1 MQAVKQSLS
10 PHAGTALFIVGPAA
24 QRNGNVPSHAPLPSV
39 SRDRCARNRIRAAA
53 CTPARFGAHRR
64 RCAADAKRRSRHS
77 MLHRRCRPSRDGR
90 VCVRPSRSRGSQAL
104 GLSGSR
110 ALGLSGSRALGF
122 SGSRVLGFSGSRV
135 LGFSGPRVLG
145 SSGPQV
151 LRSSGPQVLRS
162 SGPQVLRSSGHQVL
176 RRRFS
181 GPASLR
187 FSNVPALARSIPSAR
202 RLAPLVSACPRAPR
216 PTFAFRRPC
225 APAGIGAANAAA
237 ARRNGPPPHVQRAA
251 TSCLPGSREPSA
263 ASLPQPPP
271 SARIRLTVDT
281 ACVPV
286 NWFDCSCDSS
296 TERSLSI
303 TSR

>member
-1 MQAVKQSLS
+1 MRRCQVSVVTAAHETEFALQ
-10 PHAGTALFIVGPAA
+10 HARRPDSARIAGGVPPTRSGSRAIPRFIVDAA
-24 QRNGNVPSHAPLPSV
+24 RHATGAYA
-39 SRDRCARNRIRAAA
+39 CARRVRAAL
-53 CTPARFGAHRR
+53 RL
-64 RCAADAKRRSRHS
+64 S
-77 MLHRRCRPSRDGR
+77 
-90 VCVRPSRSRGSQAL
+90 GSQAL

-110 ALGLSGSRALGF
+110 ALGLSGSRVLGF

-135 LGFSGPRVLG
+135 LGFSGSRALG
-145 SSGPQV
+145 
-151 LRSSGPQVLRS
+151 
-162 SGPQVLRSSGHQVL
+162 SSGHQVL

>member
-1 MQAVKQSLS
+1 MRRCQVSVETAAHETEFALQ
-10 PHAGTALFIVGPAA
+10 HARRPDSARIAGGVPLTRSGGRAIPCFIVDAA
-24 QRNGNVPSHAPLPSV
+24 RHATGAYA
-39 SRDRCARNRIRAAA
+39 CARRVRAAL
-53 CTPARFGAHRR
+53 R
-64 RCAADAKRRSRHS
+64 
-77 MLHRRCRPSRDGR
+77 
-90 VCVRPSRSRGSQAL
+90 
-104 GLSGSR
+104 LSGSQ

-122 SGSRVLGFSGSRV
+122 SGSRVLG
-135 LGFSGPRVLG
+135 
-145 SSGPQV
+145 
-151 LRSSGPQVLRS
+151 
-162 SGPQVLRSSGHQVL
+162 SSGHQVL

>member
-1 MQAVKQSLS
+1 MHAGPIRRASQAV
-10 PHAGTALFIVGPAA
+10 
-24 QRNGNVPSHAPLPSV
+24 
-39 SRDRCARNRIRAAA
+39 C
-53 CTPARFGAHRR
+53 RR
-64 RCAADAKRRSRHS
+64 REAAVAPFHASSSMPPVTRRAR
-77 MLHRRCRPSRDGR
+77 M
-90 VCVRPSRSRGSQAL
+90 
-104 GLSGSR
+104 R
-110 ALGLSGSRALGF
+110 APVAFARLSGSRALGF
-122 SGSRVLGFSGSRV
+122 SGSRVLRFSGSQA
-135 LGFSGPRVLG
+135 LG
-145 SSGPQV
+145 
-151 LRSSGPQVLRS
+151 
-162 SGPQVLRSSGHQVL
+162 SSGHQVP

-237 ARRNGPPPHVQRAA
+237 ARRNGPPPHVQRVA

>member
-1 MQAVKQSLS
+1 MFRPMRRCQVSVETAAHETEVALQ
-10 PHAGTALFIVGPAA
+10 HARRPDSARIAGGVPPTRSGSRAIPRFIVDAA
-24 QRNGNVPSHAPLPSV
+24 RHATGAYA
-39 SRDRCARNRIRAAA
+39 CARRVRAAL
-53 CTPARFGAHRR
+53 R
-64 RCAADAKRRSRHS
+64 
-77 MLHRRCRPSRDGR
+77 
-90 VCVRPSRSRGSQAL
+90 
-104 GLSGSR
+104 LSGSR
-110 ALGLSGSRALGF
+110 ALGL

-135 LGFSGPRVLG
+135 LG
-145 SSGPQV
+145 
-151 LRSSGPQVLRS
+151 S

-237 ARRNGPPPHVQRAA
+237 ARRNGPPPHVQRVA

>member
-64 RCAADAKRRSRHS
+64 RCAADAKRRSRPS
-77 MLHRRCRPSRDGR
+77 TLHRRCRPSRDGR

-104 GLSGSR
+104 RLSGSR
-110 ALGLSGSRALGF
+110 ALGLSGSQALGA
-122 SGSRVLGFSGSRV
+122 
-135 LGFSGPRVLG
+135 
-145 SSGPQV
+145 
-151 LRSSGPQVLRS
+151 
-162 SGPQVLRSSGHQVL
+162 SGHQVL

-225 APAGIGAANAAA
+225 APAGIGVANAAA

>member
-1 MQAVKQSLS
+1 MRRCQVSVETAAHETEFALQ
-10 PHAGTALFIVGPAA
+10 HARRPDSARIAGGVPPTRSGGRALPRFIVDAA
-24 QRNGNVPSHAPLPSV
+24 RHATGAYA
-39 SRDRCARNRIRAAA
+39 CARRVRAAL
-53 CTPARFGAHRR
+53 RL
-64 RCAADAKRRSRHS
+64 S
-77 MLHRRCRPSRDGR
+77 
-90 VCVRPSRSRGSQAL
+90 GSQAL
-104 GLSGSR
+104 GL
-110 ALGLSGSRALGF
+110 
-122 SGSRVLGFSGSRV
+122 SGSRVLGFSGSRG
-135 LGFSGPRVLG
+135 LG
-145 SSGPQV
+145 
-151 LRSSGPQVLRS
+151 
-162 SGPQVLRSSGHQVL
+162 SSGHQVL

-237 ARRNGPPPHVQRAA
+237 ARRNGPPPHVQRVA

>member
-1 MQAVKQSLS
+1 MRRCQVSVETAAHETEFALQ
-10 PHAGTALFIVGPAA
+10 HARRPDSARIAGGVPPTRSGGRALPRFIVDAA
-24 QRNGNVPSHAPLPSV
+24 RHATGAYA
-39 SRDRCARNRIRAAA
+39 CARRVRAAL
-53 CTPARFGAHRR
+53 R
-64 RCAADAKRRSRHS
+64 
-77 MLHRRCRPSRDGR
+77 L
-90 VCVRPSRSRGSQAL
+90 
-104 GLSGSR
+104 
-110 ALGLSGSRALGF
+110 
-122 SGSRVLGFSGSRV
+122 SGSRVLGFSGSRG
-135 LGFSGPRVLG
+135 LG
-145 SSGPQV
+145 
-151 LRSSGPQVLRS
+151 
-162 SGPQVLRSSGHQVL
+162 SSGHQVL

>member
-1 MQAVKQSLS
+1 M
-10 PHAGTALFIVGPAA
+10 
-24 QRNGNVPSHAPLPSV
+24 
-39 SRDRCARNRIRAAA
+39 
-53 CTPARFGAHRR
+53 R
-64 RCAADAKRRSRHS
+64 RCQVSVETAAHETEVALQHARRPDSARIAGGVPPT
-77 MLHRRCRPSRDGR
+77 R
-90 VCVRPSRSRGSQAL
+90 
-104 GLSGSR
+104 SGSR
-110 ALGLSGSRALGF
+110 AIPRFIVDAARHATGAYACARRVRAALRLSGSRALGF
-122 SGSRVLGFSGSRV
+122 SGSRVLGFSGSRG
-135 LGFSGPRVLG
+135 LG
-145 SSGPQV
+145 
-151 LRSSGPQVLRS
+151 
-162 SGPQVLRSSGHQVL
+162 SSGHQVL

-237 ARRNGPPPHVQRAA
+237 ARRNGPPPHVQRVA

>member
-1 MQAVKQSLS
+1 MHAGPIRRASQAV
-10 PHAGTALFIVGPAA
+10 
-24 QRNGNVPSHAPLPSV
+24 
-39 SRDRCARNRIRAAA
+39 C
-53 CTPARFGAHRR
+53 RR
-64 RCAADAKRRSRHS
+64 REAAVAPFHASSSMPPVTRRARMRAPVAFARLS
-77 MLHRRCRPSRDGR
+77 
-90 VCVRPSRSRGSQAL
+90 GSQAL

-110 ALGLSGSRALGF
+110 VLRF
-122 SGSRVLGFSGSRV
+122 SGSQALG
-135 LGFSGPRVLG
+135 
-145 SSGPQV
+145 
-151 LRSSGPQVLRS
+151 
-162 SGPQVLRSSGHQVL
+162 SSGHQVP

-237 ARRNGPPPHVQRAA
+237 ARRNGPPPHVQRVA

>member
-39 SRDRCARNRIRAAA
+39 SRDRCARNRSRAAA

-64 RCAADAKRRSRHS
+64 RCAADAKRQSRHS
-77 MLHRRCRPSRDGR
+77 TLHRRCRPSRDGR

-104 GLSGSR
+104 G
-110 ALGLSGSRALGF
+110 F
-122 SGSRVLGFSGSRV
+122 SGSRVLG
-135 LGFSGPRVLG
+135 
-145 SSGPQV
+145 
-151 LRSSGPQVLRS
+151 
-162 SGPQVLRSSGHQVL
+162 SSGHQVL

>member
-1 MQAVKQSLS
+1 MRRCQVSVETAAHETEVALQ
-10 PHAGTALFIVGPAA
+10 HARRPDSARIAGGVPPTRSGSRAIPRFIVDAA
-24 QRNGNVPSHAPLPSV
+24 RHATGAYA
-39 SRDRCARNRIRAAA
+39 CAR
-53 CTPARFGAHRR
+53 
-64 RCAADAKRRSRHS
+64 
-77 MLHRRCRPSRDGR
+77 R
-90 VCVRPSRSRGSQAL
+90 VTGGSQAL
-104 GLSGSR
+104 RL
-110 ALGLSGSRALGF
+110 
-122 SGSRVLGFSGSRV
+122 SGSRVLRF
-135 LGFSGPRVLG
+135 
-145 SSGPQV
+145 
-151 LRSSGPQVLRS
+151 
-162 SGPQVLRSSGHQVL
+162 SGHQVL

>member
-1 MQAVKQSLS
+1 MRRCQVSVETAVHETEVALQ
-10 PHAGTALFIVGPAA
+10 HARRPDSARIAGGVPPTRSGGRAIPCFIVDAA
-24 QRNGNVPSHAPLPSV
+24 RHATGAYA
-39 SRDRCARNRIRAAA
+39 CARRVRAAL
-53 CTPARFGAHRR
+53 RL
-64 RCAADAKRRSRHS
+64 S
-77 MLHRRCRPSRDGR
+77 
-90 VCVRPSRSRGSQAL
+90 GSQAL

-110 ALGLSGSRALGF
+110 
-122 SGSRVLGFSGSRV
+122 VLGFSGSQA
-135 LGFSGPRVLG
+135 LG
-145 SSGPQV
+145 
-151 LRSSGPQVLRS
+151 
-162 SGPQVLRSSGHQVL
+162 SSGHQVL

-187 FSNVPALARSIPSAR
+187 FSHVPALARSIPSAR

>member
-1 MQAVKQSLS
+1 MRRCQVSVETAVHETEVALQ
-10 PHAGTALFIVGPAA
+10 HARRPDSARIAGGVPPTRSGGRAIPCFIVDAA
-24 QRNGNVPSHAPLPSV
+24 RHATGAYA
-39 SRDRCARNRIRAAA
+39 CARRVRAAL
-53 CTPARFGAHRR
+53 R
-64 RCAADAKRRSRHS
+64 
-77 MLHRRCRPSRDGR
+77 
-90 VCVRPSRSRGSQAL
+90 
-104 GLSGSR
+104 
-110 ALGLSGSRALGF
+110 LSGSRALGF
-122 SGSRVLGFSGSRV
+122 SGSRVLGFSGSQA
-135 LGFSGPRVLG
+135 LG
-145 SSGPQV
+145 
-151 LRSSGPQVLRS
+151 
-162 SGPQVLRSSGHQVL
+162 SSGHQVP

-237 ARRNGPPPHVQRAA
+237 ARRNGPPPHVQRVA

>member
-39 SRDRCARNRIRAAA
+39 SRDRCARNRSRAAA

-64 RCAADAKRRSRHS
+64 RCAADAKRRSRPS
-77 MLHRRCRPSRDGR
+77 TLHRRCRPSRDGR
-90 VCVRPSRSRGSQAL
+90 VCVRPSRSRGSQAV
-104 GLSGSR
+104 
-110 ALGLSGSRALGF
+110 GLSGSRALGF
-122 SGSRVLGFSGSRV
+122 SGSQALG
-135 LGFSGPRVLG
+135 
-145 SSGPQV
+145 
-151 LRSSGPQVLRS
+151 
-162 SGPQVLRSSGHQVL
+162 SSGHQVL

-181 GPASLR
+181 APASLR

>member
-1 MQAVKQSLS
+1 MRRCQVSVETAAHETEVALQ
-10 PHAGTALFIVGPAA
+10 HARRPDSARIAGGVPPTRSGGRALPRFIVDAA
-24 QRNGNVPSHAPLPSV
+24 RHATGAYA
-39 SRDRCARNRIRAAA
+39 CARRVRAAL
-53 CTPARFGAHRR
+53 RL
-64 RCAADAKRRSRHS
+64 S
-77 MLHRRCRPSRDGR
+77 
-90 VCVRPSRSRGSQAL
+90 GSQAL
-104 GLSGSR
+104 GL
-110 ALGLSGSRALGF
+110 
-122 SGSRVLGFSGSRV
+122 SGSRVLGFSGSRG
-135 LGFSGPRVLG
+135 LG
-145 SSGPQV
+145 
-151 LRSSGPQVLRS
+151 
-162 SGPQVLRSSGHQVL
+162 SSGHQVL

>member
-1 MQAVKQSLS
+1 MRRCQVSVETAAHETEVALQ
-10 PHAGTALFIVGPAA
+10 HARRPDSARIAGGVPPTRSGGRAIPRFIVDAA
-24 QRNGNVPSHAPLPSV
+24 RHATGAYA
-39 SRDRCARNRIRAAA
+39 CARRVRAAL
-53 CTPARFGAHRR
+53 RF
-64 RCAADAKRRSRHS
+64 
-77 MLHRRCRPSRDGR
+77 
-90 VCVRPSRSRGSQAL
+90 
-104 GLSGSR
+104 
-110 ALGLSGSRALGF
+110 SGSRALGF
-122 SGSRVLGFSGSRV
+122 SGSQALG
-135 LGFSGPRVLG
+135 
-145 SSGPQV
+145 
-151 LRSSGPQVLRS
+151 
-162 SGPQVLRSSGHQVL
+162 SSGHQVL

>member
-1 MQAVKQSLS
+1 MRRCQVSVETAAHETEFALQ
-10 PHAGTALFIVGPAA
+10 HARRPDSARIAGGVPPTRSGGRALPRFIVDAA
-24 QRNGNVPSHAPLPSV
+24 RHATGAYA
-39 SRDRCARNRIRAAA
+39 CARRVRAAL
-53 CTPARFGAHRR
+53 RLSG
-64 RCAADAKRRSRHS
+64 SR
-77 MLHRRCRPSRDGR
+77 
-90 VCVRPSRSRGSQAL
+90 AL

-110 ALGLSGSRALGF
+110 ALGLSGSR
-122 SGSRVLGFSGSRV
+122 VLGFSGSRG
-135 LGFSGPRVLG
+135 LG
-145 SSGPQV
+145 
-151 LRSSGPQVLRS
+151 
-162 SGPQVLRSSGHQVL
+162 SSGHQVL

-237 ARRNGPPPHVQRAA
+237 ARRNGPPPHVQRVA

>member
-1 MQAVKQSLS
+1 M
-10 PHAGTALFIVGPAA
+10 
-24 QRNGNVPSHAPLPSV
+24 
-39 SRDRCARNRIRAAA
+39 
-53 CTPARFGAHRR
+53 R
-64 RCAADAKRRSRHS
+64 RCQVSVETAAHETEFALQHARRPDSARIAGGVPPT
-77 MLHRRCRPSRDGR
+77 R
-90 VCVRPSRSRGSQAL
+90 
-104 GLSGSR
+104 SGSR
-110 ALGLSGSRALGF
+110 AIPRFIVDAARHATGAYACARRVRAALRLSGSRALGF
-122 SGSRVLGFSGSRV
+122 SGSRVLGFSGSRA
-135 LGFSGPRVLG
+135 LG
-145 SSGPQV
+145 
-151 LRSSGPQVLRS
+151 
-162 SGPQVLRSSGHQVL
+162 SSGHQVL

>member
-64 RCAADAKRRSRHS
+64 RCAADAKRRSRPS
-77 MLHRRCRPSRDGR
+77 TLHRRCRPSRDGR
-90 VCVRPSRSRGSQAL
+90 VCVRPSRDGRFSGSQ
-104 GLSGSR
+104 
-110 ALGLSGSRALGF
+110 ALGF
-122 SGSRVLGFSGSRV
+122 SGS
-135 LGFSGPRVLG
+135 
-145 SSGPQV
+145 QV
-151 LRSSGPQVLRS
+151 LRF
-162 SGPQVLRSSGHQVL
+162 SGHQVL
-176 RRRFS
+176 RHRFS

>member
-1 MQAVKQSLS
+1 MFRPMRRCQVSVETAAHETEFALQ
-10 PHAGTALFIVGPAA
+10 HARRPDSARIAGGVPPTRSGGRALPRFIVDAA
-24 QRNGNVPSHAPLPSV
+24 RHATGAYA
-39 SRDRCARNRIRAAA
+39 CARRVRA
-53 CTPARFGAHRR
+53 
-64 RCAADAKRRSRHS
+64 
-77 MLHRRCRPSRDGR
+77 
-90 VCVRPSRSRGSQAL
+90 AL
-104 GLSGSR
+104 GL
-110 ALGLSGSRALGF
+110 
-122 SGSRVLGFSGSRV
+122 SGSRVLGFSGSRG
-135 LGFSGPRVLG
+135 LG
-145 SSGPQV
+145 
-151 LRSSGPQVLRS
+151 
-162 SGPQVLRSSGHQVL
+162 SSGHQVL

-237 ARRNGPPPHVQRAA
+237 ARRNGPPPHVQRVA

>member
-1 MQAVKQSLS
+1 MHAGPIRRASQAV
-10 PHAGTALFIVGPAA
+10 
-24 QRNGNVPSHAPLPSV
+24 
-39 SRDRCARNRIRAAA
+39 C
-53 CTPARFGAHRR
+53 RR
-64 RCAADAKRRSRHS
+64 REAAVAPFHASSSMPPVTRRARMRAPVAFARLS
-77 MLHRRCRPSRDGR
+77 
-90 VCVRPSRSRGSQAL
+90 GSQAL
-104 GLSGSR
+104 GLSGSQ
-110 ALGLSGSRALGF
+110 ALGA
-122 SGSRVLGFSGSRV
+122 
-135 LGFSGPRVLG
+135 
-145 SSGPQV
+145 
-151 LRSSGPQVLRS
+151 
-162 SGPQVLRSSGHQVL
+162 SGHQVL

-187 FSNVPALARSIPSAR
+187 FSHVPALARSIPSAR

>member
-1 MQAVKQSLS
+1 MHAGPIRRASQAV
-10 PHAGTALFIVGPAA
+10 
-24 QRNGNVPSHAPLPSV
+24 
-39 SRDRCARNRIRAAA
+39 C
-53 CTPARFGAHRR
+53 RR
-64 RCAADAKRRSRHS
+64 REAAVAPFHASSSMPPVTRRARMRAPVAFARLS
-77 MLHRRCRPSRDGR
+77 
-90 VCVRPSRSRGSQAL
+90 GSQAL
-104 GLSGSR
+104 GL
-110 ALGLSGSRALGF
+110 
-122 SGSRVLGFSGSRV
+122 SGSRVLGFSGSRG
-135 LGFSGPRVLG
+135 LG
-145 SSGPQV
+145 
-151 LRSSGPQVLRS
+151 
-162 SGPQVLRSSGHQVL
+162 SSGHQVL

-225 APAGIGAANAAA
+225 APAGIGVANAAA
-237 ARRNGPPPHVQRAA
+237 ARRNGPPPHVQRVA

>member
-64 RCAADAKRRSRHS
+64 RCAADAKRQSRHS
-77 MLHRRCRPSRDGR
+77 TLHRRCRPSRDGR
-90 VCVRPSRSRGSQAL
+90 VCVRPSRSRGS
-104 GLSGSR
+104 R
-110 ALGLSGSRALGF
+110 ALGL

-135 LGFSGPRVLG
+135 LG
-145 SSGPQV
+145 
-151 LRSSGPQVLRS
+151 
-162 SGPQVLRSSGHQVL
+162 SSGHQVL

-237 ARRNGPPPHVQRAA
+237 ARRNGPPPHVQRVA

>member
-1 MQAVKQSLS
+1 MHAGPIRRASQAV
-10 PHAGTALFIVGPAA
+10 
-24 QRNGNVPSHAPLPSV
+24 
-39 SRDRCARNRIRAAA
+39 C
-53 CTPARFGAHRR
+53 RR
-64 RCAADAKRRSRHS
+64 REAAVAPFHASSSMPPVTRRAR
-77 MLHRRCRPSRDGR
+77 MRAPVAFAR
-90 VCVRPSRSRGSQAL
+90 
-104 GLSGSR
+104 LSGSR
-110 ALGLSGSRALGF
+110 ALGLSGSR
-122 SGSRVLGFSGSRV
+122 VLGFSGSQA
-135 LGFSGPRVLG
+135 LG
-145 SSGPQV
+145 
-151 LRSSGPQVLRS
+151 
-162 SGPQVLRSSGHQVL
+162 SSGHQVL

-187 FSNVPALARSIPSAR
+187 FLNVPALARSIPSAR

>member
-1 MQAVKQSLS
+1 MRRCQVSVETAAHETEFALQ
-10 PHAGTALFIVGPAA
+10 HARRPDSARIAGGVPPTRSGGRALPCFIVDAA
-24 QRNGNVPSHAPLPSV
+24 RHATGAYA
-39 SRDRCARNRIRAAA
+39 CARRVRAAL
-53 CTPARFGAHRR
+53 GL
-64 RCAADAKRRSRHS
+64 S
-77 MLHRRCRPSRDGR
+77 
-90 VCVRPSRSRGSQAL
+90 GSQAL

-110 ALGLSGSRALGF
+110 ALGLSGSR
-122 SGSRVLGFSGSRV
+122 VLGFSGSQA
-135 LGFSGPRVLG
+135 LGP
-145 SSGPQV
+145 
-151 LRSSGPQVLRS
+151 
-162 SGPQVLRSSGHQVL
+162 SGHQVL

-187 FSNVPALARSIPSAR
+187 FSHVPALARSIPSAR

-237 ARRNGPPPHVQRAA
+237 ARRNGPPPHVQRVA

>member
-1 MQAVKQSLS
+1 MRRCQVSVETAAHETEFALQ
-10 PHAGTALFIVGPAA
+10 HARRPDSARIAGGVPPTRSGGRALPRFIVDAA
-24 QRNGNVPSHAPLPSV
+24 RHATGAYA
-39 SRDRCARNRIRAAA
+39 CARRVRAAL
-53 CTPARFGAHRR
+53 R
-64 RCAADAKRRSRHS
+64 
-77 MLHRRCRPSRDGR
+77 
-90 VCVRPSRSRGSQAL
+90 
-104 GLSGSR
+104 LSGSR
-110 ALGLSGSRALGF
+110 ALGLSGSRVLGF

-135 LGFSGPRVLG
+135 LGFSGSRGLG
-145 SSGPQV
+145 
-151 LRSSGPQVLRS
+151 
-162 SGPQVLRSSGHQVL
+162 SSGHQVL

-237 ARRNGPPPHVQRAA
+237 ARRNGPPPHVQRVA

>member
-1 MQAVKQSLS
+1 MHAGPIRRASQAV
-10 PHAGTALFIVGPAA
+10 
-24 QRNGNVPSHAPLPSV
+24 
-39 SRDRCARNRIRAAA
+39 C
-53 CTPARFGAHRR
+53 RR
-64 RCAADAKRRSRHS
+64 REAAVAPFHASSSMPPVTRRAR
-77 MLHRRCRPSRDGR
+77 M
-90 VCVRPSRSRGSQAL
+90 
-104 GLSGSR
+104 R
-110 ALGLSGSRALGF
+110 APVAFARL
-122 SGSRVLGFSGSRV
+122 SGSRV

-145 SSGPQV
+145 
-151 LRSSGPQVLRS
+151 S

>member
-1 MQAVKQSLS
+1 MHAGPIRRASQAV
-10 PHAGTALFIVGPAA
+10 
-24 QRNGNVPSHAPLPSV
+24 
-39 SRDRCARNRIRAAA
+39 C
-53 CTPARFGAHRR
+53 RR
-64 RCAADAKRRSRHS
+64 REAAVAPFHASSSMPPVTRRARMRAPVAFARLS
-77 MLHRRCRPSRDGR
+77 
-90 VCVRPSRSRGSQAL
+90 GSQAL

-110 ALGLSGSRALGF
+110 VLGF

-135 LGFSGPRVLG
+135 LGFSGSRVLG
-145 SSGPQV
+145 FSGSRA
-151 LRSSGPQVLRS
+151 LG
-162 SGPQVLRSSGHQVL
+162 SSGHQVL

-187 FSNVPALARSIPSAR
+187 ILNVPALARSIPSAR

>member
-1 MQAVKQSLS
+1 MHACPIRRASQAV
-10 PHAGTALFIVGPAA
+10 
-24 QRNGNVPSHAPLPSV
+24 
-39 SRDRCARNRIRAAA
+39 C
-53 CTPARFGAHRR
+53 RR
-64 RCAADAKRRSRHS
+64 REAAVAPFHASSSMPPVTRRAR
-77 MLHRRCRPSRDGR
+77 MRAPVAFAR
-90 VCVRPSRSRGSQAL
+90 
-104 GLSGSR
+104 LSGSQ
-110 ALGLSGSRALGF
+110 ALGF

-135 LGFSGPRVLG
+135 LGFSGSRALG
-145 SSGPQV
+145 
-151 LRSSGPQVLRS
+151 
-162 SGPQVLRSSGHQVL
+162 SSGHQVL

-187 FSNVPALARSIPSAR
+187 ILNVPALARSIPSAR

-237 ARRNGPPPHVQRAA
+237 ARRNGPPPHVQRVA

>member
-1 MQAVKQSLS
+1 MRRCQVSVETAVHETEVALQ
-10 PHAGTALFIVGPAA
+10 HARRPDSARIAGGVPPTRSGGRAIPCFIVDAA
-24 QRNGNVPSHAPLPSV
+24 RHATGAYA
-39 SRDRCARNRIRAAA
+39 CARRVRAAL
-53 CTPARFGAHRR
+53 R
-64 RCAADAKRRSRHS
+64 
-77 MLHRRCRPSRDGR
+77 
-90 VCVRPSRSRGSQAL
+90 
-104 GLSGSR
+104 LSGSQ
-110 ALGLSGSRALGF
+110 ALGF
-122 SGSRVLGFSGSRV
+122 SGSRVLGFSGSQA
-135 LGFSGPRVLG
+135 LG
-145 SSGPQV
+145 
-151 LRSSGPQVLRS
+151 
-162 SGPQVLRSSGHQVL
+162 SSGHQVL

-187 FSNVPALARSIPSAR
+187 FSHVPALARSIPSAR

>member
-1 MQAVKQSLS
+1 MRRCQVSVETAAHETEVALQ
-10 PHAGTALFIVGPAA
+10 HARRPDSARIAGGVPPTRSGSRALPRFIVDAA
-24 QRNGNVPSHAPLPSV
+24 RHATGAYA
-39 SRDRCARNRIRAAA
+39 CARRVRAAL
-53 CTPARFGAHRR
+53 RL
-64 RCAADAKRRSRHS
+64 S
-77 MLHRRCRPSRDGR
+77 
-90 VCVRPSRSRGSQAL
+90 GSQAL
-104 GLSGSR
+104 GL
-110 ALGLSGSRALGF
+110 
-122 SGSRVLGFSGSRV
+122 SGSRVLGFSGSRG
-135 LGFSGPRVLG
+135 LG
-145 SSGPQV
+145 
-151 LRSSGPQVLRS
+151 
-162 SGPQVLRSSGHQVL
+162 SSGHQVL

-237 ARRNGPPPHVQRAA
+237 ARRNGPPPHVQRVA

>member
-1 MQAVKQSLS
+1 MHAGPIRRASQAV
-10 PHAGTALFIVGPAA
+10 
-24 QRNGNVPSHAPLPSV
+24 
-39 SRDRCARNRIRAAA
+39 C
-53 CTPARFGAHRR
+53 RR
-64 RCAADAKRRSRHS
+64 REAAVAPFHASSSMPPVTRRAR
-77 MLHRRCRPSRDGR
+77 M
-90 VCVRPSRSRGSQAL
+90 
-104 GLSGSR
+104 R
-110 ALGLSGSRALGF
+110 APVAFARLSGSRALGF
-122 SGSRVLGFSGSRV
+122 SGSRVLGS
-135 LGFSGPRVLG
+135 SGPRVLG
-145 SSGPQV
+145 
-151 LRSSGPQVLRS
+151 
-162 SGPQVLRSSGHQVL
+162 SSGHQVL

-225 APAGIGAANAAA
+225 APAGIGVANAAA

>member
-1 MQAVKQSLS
+1 MRRCQVSVETAAHETEFALQ
-10 PHAGTALFIVGPAA
+10 HARRPDSARIAGGVPPTRSGSRAIPRFIVDAA
-24 QRNGNVPSHAPLPSV
+24 RHATGAYA
-39 SRDRCARNRIRAAA
+39 CARRVRAAL
-53 CTPARFGAHRR
+53 RL
-64 RCAADAKRRSRHS
+64 S
-77 MLHRRCRPSRDGR
+77 
-90 VCVRPSRSRGSQAL
+90 GSQAL
-104 GLSGSR
+104 RLSGSR
-110 ALGLSGSRALGF
+110 VLGF

-135 LGFSGPRVLG
+135 LGFSGSRVLG
-145 SSGPQV
+145 
-151 LRSSGPQVLRS
+151 
-162 SGPQVLRSSGHQVL
+162 SSGHQVL
-176 RRRFS
+176 RRRFT

>member
-1 MQAVKQSLS
+1 MHAGPIRRASQAV
-10 PHAGTALFIVGPAA
+10 
-24 QRNGNVPSHAPLPSV
+24 
-39 SRDRCARNRIRAAA
+39 C
-53 CTPARFGAHRR
+53 RR
-64 RCAADAKRRSRHS
+64 REAAVAPFHASSSMPPVTRRARMRAPVAFARLS
-77 MLHRRCRPSRDGR
+77 
-90 VCVRPSRSRGSQAL
+90 GSQAL

-110 ALGLSGSRALGF
+110 
-122 SGSRVLGFSGSRV
+122 VLGFSGSQA
-135 LGFSGPRVLG
+135 LG
-145 SSGPQV
+145 
-151 LRSSGPQVLRS
+151 
-162 SGPQVLRSSGHQVL
+162 SSGHQVL

-187 FSNVPALARSIPSAR
+187 FLNVPALARSIPSAR

>member
-1 MQAVKQSLS
+1 MFRPMRRCQVSVETAAHETEFALQ
-10 PHAGTALFIVGPAA
+10 HARRPDSARIAGGVPPTRSGGRALPRFIVDAA
-24 QRNGNVPSHAPLPSV
+24 RHATGAYA
-39 SRDRCARNRIRAAA
+39 CARRVRAAL
-53 CTPARFGAHRR
+53 R
-64 RCAADAKRRSRHS
+64 
-77 MLHRRCRPSRDGR
+77 L
-90 VCVRPSRSRGSQAL
+90 
-104 GLSGSR
+104 
-110 ALGLSGSRALGF
+110 
-122 SGSRVLGFSGSRV
+122 SGSRVLGFSGSRG
-135 LGFSGPRVLG
+135 LG
-145 SSGPQV
+145 
-151 LRSSGPQVLRS
+151 
-162 SGPQVLRSSGHQVL
+162 SSGHQVL

>member
-1 MQAVKQSLS
+1 MHAGPIRRASQAV
-10 PHAGTALFIVGPAA
+10 
-24 QRNGNVPSHAPLPSV
+24 
-39 SRDRCARNRIRAAA
+39 C
-53 CTPARFGAHRR
+53 RR
-64 RCAADAKRRSRHS
+64 REAAVAPFHASSSMPPVTRRARMRAPVAFARLS
-77 MLHRRCRPSRDGR
+77 
-90 VCVRPSRSRGSQAL
+90 GSQAL
-104 GLSGSR
+104 RLSGSR
-110 ALGLSGSRALGF
+110 ALGLSGSQALG
-122 SGSRVLGFSGSRV
+122 
-135 LGFSGPRVLG
+135 
-145 SSGPQV
+145 
-151 LRSSGPQVLRS
+151 
-162 SGPQVLRSSGHQVL
+162 SSGHQVL

>member
-1 MQAVKQSLS
+1 MHAGPIRRASQAV
-10 PHAGTALFIVGPAA
+10 
-24 QRNGNVPSHAPLPSV
+24 
-39 SRDRCARNRIRAAA
+39 C
-53 CTPARFGAHRR
+53 RR
-64 RCAADAKRRSRHS
+64 REAAVAPFHASSSMPPVTRRAR
-77 MLHRRCRPSRDGR
+77 MRAPVAFAR
-90 VCVRPSRSRGSQAL
+90 
-104 GLSGSR
+104 LSGSQ

-122 SGSRVLGFSGSRV
+122 SGSRVLGFSGSRA
-135 LGFSGPRVLG
+135 LG
-145 SSGPQV
+145 
-151 LRSSGPQVLRS
+151 
-162 SGPQVLRSSGHQVL
+162 SSGHQVL